1 MKGCPAEGGETV
13 VYQIGFSVTAHFLL
27 FFFIKIF
34 LQNVIMERET
44 KKLNIVEI
52 IGTPNAILAY
62 FGNQVYE
69 KSKEILHAGYNVEID
84 FENVNCASSSFFRRL
99 FGQLYDDYQTR
110 YKELVSVANMDR
122 NDNWTIK
129 YDDAILWIDKPE
141 IAKANYDAVMDII
154 YAHN

>member
-1 MKGCPAEGGETV
+1 
-13 VYQIGFSVTAHFLL
+13 
-27 FFFIKIF
+27 
-34 LQNVIMERET
+34 MERET